1 MNIHKSPGIYF
12 KECYIRRGKSPI
24 FFHKKF
30 LKRIGLNKRLLRS
43 LNTNNATP
51 PTSSDTFDVNI
62 NTLSTN
68 IADSQIVFDDNMGH
82 EIGILIQVGNNYYYY
97 MRVCTTVFNGFFS
110 YDYQT
115 KTSNNNPPI
124 KFKNIN
130 EGEKLVIKI
139 IKAYDNIK
147 ELSKLIQEQPI
158 ESKYFTHTILV
169 NENEYN
175 NVSYVE
181 YPIFGQNYSI
191 QIKRQKR

>member
-12 KECYIRRGKSPI
+12 KEYYIRKEKGPK

-43 LNTNNATP
+43 LNTNNTTP
-51 PTSSDTFDVNI
+51 PTSSDTFDVSI

-68 IADSQIVFDDNMGH
+68 IADSQIVFDDNMEH

-97 MRVCTTVFNGFFS
+97 MRVRTIGLNGFFS

-139 IKAYDNIK
+139 IKAYYNIK

-169 NENEYN
+169 NGNEYN
-175 NVSYVE
+175 NASYVE
-181 YPIFGQNYSI
+181 YPIFEQNYSI